1 MSIRAAQIRDITA
14 IYRVLCSVI
23 AEQEFLMSLQKPDLP
38 MFTRFI
44 EANLKRGNPVWI
56 AQEGQQTVG
65 WCDVYPRGA
74 DVQRHVGR
82 VGMGVAAEYR
92 GKGHGKAMLA
102 ATIQSSWQAGFTR
115 LELEVFTTNRS
126 AIALYTSMGF
136 VKEGLHRQVRK
147 DSRGYRD
154 TYTMA
159 LIKTP

>member
-1 MSIRAAQIRDITA
+1 MSVRPAQLRDITA

-23 AEQEFLMSLQKPDLP
+23 AEQDYLMSQQKPELP

-44 EANLKRGNPVWI
+44 EANLKRGNPVWL
-56 AQEGQQTVG
+56 AQEGMHAVG
-65 WCDVYPRGA
+65 WCDVYPRGN

-82 VGMGVAAEYR
+82 VGMGVSAASR

-102 ATIQSSWQAGFTR
+102 AVIDASWAAGFTR
-115 LELEVFTTNRS
+115 LELEVFTTNHA
-126 AIALYTSMGF
+126 AIALYNRFGF
-136 VKEGLHRQVRK
+136 VQEGLHRQVRR

-159 LIKTP
+159 LLK